1 MFLAGGQVGGQ
12 AVRLAGRQ
20 DLLASEFIIAL
31 PFISLYK
38 VYSNNIKNIK
48 NKKIKHSKN
57 VKFCKIAQN

>member
-20 DLLASEFIIAL
+20 DLLASELIIAL

-38 VYSNNIKNIK
+38 VYSNVRNIK

-57 VKFCKIAQN
+57 VNFCKIAQN